1 MKTVK
6 RIKTAVNSLKDWGE
20 VDQTLMEM
28 GILTRGK
35 QRITDKFD
43 RKIEDLKAECSA
55 ALEGILAEMEEKFEQ
70 SHLFTVGHM
79 EELDGRRKALT
90 HGSVAFRKSTELK
103 LPRDEAGVIAALK
116 KLGKMACLD
125 VIEKVKK
132 VMLRKE
138 DEAVIAAVG
147 GRLVEKDNFRV
158 ELPEVNYEYD
168 QKLRVVK

>member
-20 VDQTLMEM
+20 VDQSLLEL
-28 GILTRGK
+28 GHLTREK
-35 QRITDKFD
+35 QRITDRYDK
-43 RKIEDLKAECSA
+43 KIEQLKAECSE
-55 ALEGILAEMEEKFEQ
+55 ALDGILAAMEEEFEK

-90 HGSVAFRKSTELK
+90 HGAVAFRKSTELK
-103 LPRDEAGVIAALK
+103 LPRDEAGVISALK
-116 KLGKMACLD
+116 KLGKEACID

-132 VMLRKE
+132 VLLRKE

-168 QKLRVVK
+168 QKLKVVK